1 MVRRPPRSTRT
12 DTLLPYTTLFRSAA
26 EDEVEAVVGEGHRL
40 GVHRLEA
47 DVGETLL
54 AGTLAALLDG
64 HVGDVDAGRRARR
77 GGEAQGVVTVS
88 AAVFQDVGADRKLVD
103 PRPVVAKAVGD
114 GVVVLELGF
123 AIVVLEA
130 RVVEV
135 ALALQPRFCRLGL
148 QSLSHAL
155 LGLRSHVLRCEK
167 DRKGPRRAPVSIVRQ
182 GDRKS

>member
-1 MVRRPPRSTRT
+1 MCA
-12 DTLLPYTTLFRSAA
+12 LPI
-26 EDEVEAVVGEGHRL
+26 G
-40 GVHRLEA
+40 
-47 DVGETLL
+47 
-54 AGTLAALLDG
+54 
-64 HVGDVDAGRRARR
+64 

-148 QSLSHAL
+148 QSLSH
-155 LGLRSHVLRCEK
+155 RSEEHTSELQSLMRISYAVLCLK
-167 DRKGPRRAPVSIVRQ
+167 KKQ
-182 GDRKS
+182 KNQ

>member
-1 MVRRPPRSTRT
+1 MRIS
-12 DTLLPYTTLFRSAA
+12 DWSS
-26 EDEVEAVVGEGHRL
+26 
-40 GVHRLEA
+40 
-47 DVGETLL
+47 DVCSSDL
-54 AGTLAALLDG
+54 
-64 HVGDVDAGRRARR
+64 VDAGRRARR

-135 ALALQPRFCRLGL
+135 ALALQPLFCRLGL
-148 QSLSHAL
+148 QSLPHEI
-155 LGLRSHVLRCEK
+155 G
-167 DRKGPRRAPVSIVRQ
+167 RASWRERVCRY
-182 GDRKS
+182 G